1 MNVNESYVG
10 RSIRL
15 TMFSPEII
23 HAVLTGKINKS
34 ISTEK
39 LKQAL
44 PPMWEDQKKMF
55 DIE

>member
-1 MNVNESYVG
+1 MPHKQMN
-10 RSIRL
+10 
-15 TMFSPEII
+15 
-23 HAVLTGKINKS
+23 HQ
-34 ISTEK
+34 STEK

>member
-1 MNVNESYVG
+1 MLFLLTFSDKRLLKTYKGEKNEMYH
-10 RSIRL
+10 R
-15 TMFSPEII
+15 T
-23 HAVLTGKINKS
+23 K
-34 ISTEK
+34 K